1 MNDPSAILTTYFRS
15 QTSNFH
21 KRATLLLS
29 RGTGLLSGKSL
40 YSVLDIIVWNY
51 FSNHNEI
58 ANSKHLL
65 YVTNWRM
72 FHGVRVLHKSYNI
85 LPSTVSVI
93 NNKKQLGTV
102 FMHNRK
108 GNKCISQYTCT
119 SQPLIWGKILL
130 SYCWYK
136 CVYYYIKWFN
146 LECQGAKSREV

>member
-1 MNDPSAILTTYFRS
+1 MKDPSAILTTYFRS

-21 KRATLLLS
+21 KRATLFLS

-65 YVTNWRM
+65 YVTNRRM
-72 FHGVRVLHKSYNI
+72 FHGVTVLHKSYNI
-85 LPSTVSVI
+85 LLSTVSVI

-108 GNKCISQYTCT
+108 RNQCT
-119 SQPLIWGKILL
+119 HAPPSHWSGVR
-130 SYCWYK
+130 YCCPIVGINVFIIIY
-136 CVYYYIKWFN
+136 N
-146 LECQGAKSREV
+146 DLT